1 MKRLILLILITAA
14 SSVLPAQAK
23 ILKGYSAAGLEP
35 FGVTVDSIDYRTSL
49 TRVYC
54 KIVARPHTS
63 GRIDRMTL
71 AVNGRSYVA
80 TDIDGVD
87 FNRYFQWEDDG
98 VIPLEVDF
106 PAMKPA
112 KTMKLEIVTP
122 KGNGTFTIKKK

>member
-1 MKRLILLILITAA
+1 MMKRIIPLILLAVAA
-14 SSVLPAQAK
+14 AVPARAG
-23 ILKGYSAAGLEP
+23 ILKGYSTTGLEP
-35 FGVTVDSIDYRTSL
+35 FGVTVDSIDYRSSL

-63 GRIDRMTL
+63 GRIDSVTL
-71 AVNGRSYVA
+71 VVNGRSYGA

-87 FNRYFQWEDDG
+87 FRRYFQWEDDG
-98 VIPLEVDF
+98 VIPLEIDF

-112 KTMKLEIVTP
+112 KTMKLDIVTP